1 MAIGRVLISV
11 NQLKLGMFVVELD
24 RPWLGTTFLFQGFRI
39 QNPDEIAR
47 LKEQCDAVYVD
58 IEKSVTHRTS
68 PLLNPFEVQQAK
80 HGLVYEMSAP
90 FEEEIKSANEIR
102 AVTQHCIE
110 ELFDDVEHGRN
121 INMPAVKQVV
131 NDTVDGILRNPDA
144 HVCLTQLK
152 GWDTY
157 TAQHSINVCILSL
170 AFARHLGL
178 PRTQMEMLGVGALL
192 HDIGKLKTPLEV
204 LNKPDKLTDD
214 EFMLMKAHP
223 LHGRE
228 IIEQKYGLSHQIAD
242 IAFSHHER
250 IAGSGYPRGLDG
262 EDISFW
268 GKLVAIVDVYDAIT
282 SDRCYHQGMAPTEAL
297 TKMYGWRM
305 TDFDAELLEQFIQ
318 TVGIYP
324 VGTLVELMS
333 GEVGIVIS
341 VNPVSRLRPKVDL
354 LLDANKNPYYPS
366 RVVNLA
372 EQSSDG
378 NSAPY
383 SIRTVLPAG
392 TYGISI
398 REHLATY
405 QQARAKKIVNA

>member
-24 RPWLGTTFLFQGFRI
+24 RPWLGTPFLFQGFHIRS
-39 QNPDEIAR
+39 PDDIER

-58 IEKSVTHRTS
+58 IEKSIRHHASPILNSVEEQSHRKS
-68 PLLNPFEVQQAK
+68 R
-80 HGLVYEMSAP
+80 VYEMSAP
-90 FEEEIKSANEIR
+90 FEEEIKTANEIR
-102 AVTQHCIE
+102 ATTQACLD
-110 ELFDDVEHGRN
+110 ELFDDVENGRN
-121 INMPAVKQVV
+121 INMTAVKQVI
-131 NDTVDGILRNPDA
+131 NATIDGILRNPDA

-152 GWDTY
+152 NWDQY
-157 TAQHSINVCILSL
+157 TAQHSINVSILSL

-178 PRTQMEMLGVGALL
+178 PRSQMEMLGVGALL
-192 HDIGKLKTPLEV
+192 HDIGKLKTPLDV

-214 EFMLMKAHP
+214 EYTLMKAHP
-223 LHGRE
+223 THGRE
-228 IIEQKYGLSHQIAD
+228 IIENKYGLSSQIAD

-250 IAGSGYPRGLDG
+250 IAGSGYPRGLGGDK
-262 EDISFW
+262 ISYW

-282 SDRCYHQGMAPTEAL
+282 SERCYHKGMAPTEAL

-324 VGTLVELMS
+324 VGTLVELNT

-341 VNPVSRLRPKVDL
+341 VNPVARLRPKVDL
-354 LLDANKNPYYPS
+354 LLDAEKRPYFPS
-366 RVVNLA
+366 RVINLA
-372 EQSSDG
+372 DQGSSGYGD
-378 NSAPY
+378 PL

-392 TYGISI
+392 KYGISI
-398 REHLATY
+398 REHLKTY
-405 QQARAKKIVNA
+405 QQVQAKKFVNS